1 MTINKE
7 RSKQTNRKQT
17 YHDYALLLEVNVD
30 DALLVGTL
38 QTGRIIV
45 FIGNDQRHILRDSK
59 QSTAVVAASY
69 GRFRPTDHGTDELEV
84 EARRDFTI
92 EACSSHQAT
101 GIVRR
106 QKLGDTFS
114 SVFFMLRQNDI
125 SKLD

>member
-1 MTINKE
+1 VASGREIKE
-7 RSKQTNRKQT
+7 RRKQT

-45 FIGNDQRHILRDSK
+45 FIGNDQCHILRDSK
-59 QSTAVVAASY
+59 QLTAVVAASY

-84 EARRDFTI
+84 EARRDFTV
-92 EACSSHQAT
+92 ETGSSHQAI
-101 GIVRR
+101 GIGGR